1 AFGWPSLVVII
12 LFFSGVQL
20 LSLGIIGRYIAEVY
34 LEVKDRP
41 VYIVREEK

>member
-1 AFGWPSLVVII
+1 
-12 LFFSGVQL
+12 FFSGVQL

-41 VYIVREEK
+41 VYIVREEE